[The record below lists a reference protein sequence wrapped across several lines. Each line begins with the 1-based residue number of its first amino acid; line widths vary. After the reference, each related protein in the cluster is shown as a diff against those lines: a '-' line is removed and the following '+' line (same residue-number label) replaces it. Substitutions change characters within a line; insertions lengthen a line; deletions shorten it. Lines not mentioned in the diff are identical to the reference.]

1 MVALAA
7 TCSPGVTRYGPLG
20 PYPGTSDELRNPA
33 APAPKGTA
41 SGEAMPEANPAAP
54 TFGEGVGER
63 IAHAL
68 AVSEADHARAVA
80 IRDRLQAHVATVL
93 ADLRTWMAEREYDS
107 VDQLRGS
114 VSARGVGDPAAYV
127 RANYL
132 QALTSYSST
141 FPS

>member
-1 MVALAA
+1 M
-7 TCSPGVTRYGPLG
+7 
-20 PYPGTSDELRNPA
+20 
-33 APAPKGTA
+33 
-41 SGEAMPEANPAAP
+41 
-54 TFGEGVGER
+54 
-63 IAHAL
+63 
-68 AVSEADHARAVA
+68 AD
-80 IRDRLQAHVATVL
+80 
-93 ADLRTWMAEREYDS
+93 REYDS